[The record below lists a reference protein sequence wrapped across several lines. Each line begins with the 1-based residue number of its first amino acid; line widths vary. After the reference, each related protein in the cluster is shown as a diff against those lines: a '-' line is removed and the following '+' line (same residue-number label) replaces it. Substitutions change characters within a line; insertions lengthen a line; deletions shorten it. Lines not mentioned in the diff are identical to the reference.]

1 MAVKTYDPSA
11 VSMFYGEILMS
22 GFAQDAAITVE
33 HDEDDWTL
41 VTGVDGEGTRSK
53 TSNRSATITVSLMQS
68 SETNALLSA
77 ARAADVNTP
86 GGVGGKPLLIKDNS
100 GPTPGQTLFSAESCW
115 IQKPPTAELNR
126 EATTREWTFR
136 TDNLVA
142 FHGHN

>member
-11 VSMFYGEILMS
+11 VSMFYGEILMI

-53 TSNRSATITVSLMQS
+53 TSQKSATITVALMQS
-68 SETNALLSA
+68 SSTNPLLSA
-77 ARAADVNTP
+77 ARTADIAAP
-86 GGVGGKPLLIKDNS
+86 GGIGGKPLLIKDNS
-100 GPTPGQTLFSAESCW
+100 GSTIFSAESCW
-115 IQKPPTAELNR
+115 IQKAPSAELNR
-126 EATTREWTFR
+126 EATTREWVFR

-142 FHGHN
+142 FHGDN